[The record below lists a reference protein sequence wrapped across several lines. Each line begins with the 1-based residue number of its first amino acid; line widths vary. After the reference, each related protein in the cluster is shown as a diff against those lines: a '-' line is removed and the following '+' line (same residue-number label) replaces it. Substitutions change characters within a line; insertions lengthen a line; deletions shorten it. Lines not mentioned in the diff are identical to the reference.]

1 MIENR
6 IRGEETEE
14 TKVLEFYL
22 ERNENH
28 ISLACYNNHQSNVVA
43 TITPSGKLR
52 LESHVASN
60 IGLQI
65 DKNGRILIED

>member
-52 LESHVASN
+52 LEPHVASN